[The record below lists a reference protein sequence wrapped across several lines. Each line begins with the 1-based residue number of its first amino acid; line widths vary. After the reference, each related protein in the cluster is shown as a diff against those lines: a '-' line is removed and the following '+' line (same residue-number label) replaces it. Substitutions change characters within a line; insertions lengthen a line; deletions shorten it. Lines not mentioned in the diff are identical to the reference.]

1 MSSPAG
7 RGFIRFPA
15 KNPTKFQNLTDQ
27 MKKPPAARR
36 WLLIFH
42 VNALLRIILSYAGI
56 DAFSIPNS

>member
-36 WLLIFH
+36 WLPVFNMN
-42 VNALLRIILSYAGI
+42 VLLRITLYFA
-56 DAFSIPNS
+56 